1 LAQALHFLRFDK
13 GQSNVPLPLAIA
25 LCRSLICSSLK
36 DVPMIACPEA
46 DASFIILCFVHFAAT
61 QIQFSLKLYY

>member
-1 LAQALHFLRFDK
+1 
-13 GQSNVPLPLAIA
+13 
-25 LCRSLICSSLK
+25 
-36 DVPMIACPEA
+36 MIACPEA